1 MNLSDDVQ
9 LLYTFHLNLTLTMNV
24 VMEFNM
30 LTRVRCM
37 NHHGQFVW
45 QAVSSIISKIK
56 LHIGRC
62 DFFISPAPDAPV
74 RGFSSEYCYT
84 IWYEKNRMVWLPDG
98 EKV

>member
-30 LTRVRCM
+30 LTVYESPWSVCLAGCLFY
-37 NHHGQFVW
+37 HFQDK
-45 QAVSSIISKIK
+45 AI
-56 LHIGRC
+56 HIGRC